1 VIRRTFKGE
10 IIDIV
15 KQDYNKRKT
24 SKLMPQIRKPLLE
37 QGNIEDNMKK
47 RNSYYNYICLNS
59 VFMICLTE
67 DEVLMRNM

>member
-1 VIRRTFKGE
+1 MIRRTFKGE

-15 KQDYNKRKT
+15 KQEYNKRKT

-47 RNSYYNYICLNS
+47 EIAIIIIYA
-59 VFMICLTE
+59 
-67 DEVLMRNM
+67 

>member
-10 IIDIV
+10 NIDIV
-15 KQDYNKRKT
+15 KQDYNTRKI

-47 RNSYYNYICLNS
+47 EIAIIIISA
-59 VFMICLTE
+59 
-67 DEVLMRNM
+67 